1 MKKNKVNKIIAK
13 GVASILNTTL
23 HAEAN
28 STSCMII
35 YQPEAPKEL
44 SKYRRVK

>member
-1 MKKNKVNKIIAK
+1 MKKDATKRIIAK
-13 GVASILNTTL
+13 GVASILSVTL

-35 YQPEAPKEL
+35 YQPKAPKEL
-44 SKYRRVK
+44 SKYRRAK